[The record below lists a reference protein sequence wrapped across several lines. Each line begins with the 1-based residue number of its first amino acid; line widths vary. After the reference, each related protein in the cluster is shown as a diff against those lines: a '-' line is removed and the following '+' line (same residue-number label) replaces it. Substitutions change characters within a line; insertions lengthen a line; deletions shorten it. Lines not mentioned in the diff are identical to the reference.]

1 MSEEVEVTVTEIKTE
16 GERSGAMT
24 DMVRRMMLAAMG
36 VVAMSRDEMEQF
48 VDRLIERGQLAERE
62 GRQLIREVMEKR
74 KRQAARVEEK
84 VSSEVESR
92 VEQLLG
98 RLNIPTRRDIDE
110 LSARIAELTQRV
122 EELHRVKKG

>member
-1 MSEEVEVTVTEIKTE
+1 MSDEVEVTVTEIKTE
-16 GERSGAMT
+16 GERTSSMT

-48 VDRLIERGQLAERE
+48 VDRLTERGQIAERE

-92 VEQLLG
+92 VEQLLS

-110 LSARIAELTQRV
+110 LSARIAELTLRV
-122 EELHRVKKG
+122 EELHRAKKG